1 MYLRKLFHGG
11 TSKLIGGSSATS
23 FLQLVH
29 RDSDWMSKEGQMTWA
44 KRISNVYELFAWK
57 VNKNWRCSRAGEP
70 PSRHLTRPPG
80 HRPRLGLQAP
90 PSNPPPFDF
99 SLFHSEFSFKCCLT
113 FFSQSSFRRRKILIM
128 VVSNNMQELGFGI
141 DFDPCS
147 FHLSLKTFVLIV
159 YSKIF
164 A

>member
-11 TSKLIGGSSATS
+11 TSKLIPDFCSLCTEIQTG
-23 FLQLVH
+23 
-29 RDSDWMSKEGQMTWA
+29 WA
-44 KRISNVYELFAWK
+44 KRARWLGQREFPTYTYELFAWK

-99 SLFHSEFSFKCCLT
+99 SWFHSEFSFKCCLT

-141 DFDPCS
+141 DYDPCS